1 MAIKEN
7 TKLFET
13 QYTDEVIDK
22 ADDAADDGLISDL
35 SNLNS
40 HPVYVSGC
48 KYDRIVDQFN
58 QLLQFEF
65 YEHYKAATLRK
76 QDCHPGDEKFA
87 HIYLDSAPYDS
98 LQYVLSGI
106 PKSNVSKSKKLT
118 EPATW
123 EEVKSKGVL
132 TKFDQDALVFEAFQE
147 TYNDDDMIFD

>member
-1 MAIKEN
+1 M
-7 TKLFET
+7 
-13 QYTDEVIDK
+13 
-22 ADDAADDGLISDL
+22 
-35 SNLNS
+35 
-40 HPVYVSGC
+40 
-48 KYDRIVDQFN
+48 
-58 QLLQFEF
+58 
-65 YEHYKAATLRK
+65 
-76 QDCHPGDEKFA
+76 KFA